1 MKFRCEKDSL
11 ATALGQ
17 AGRAVTKAS
26 AGTFLHQGL
35 MLQLKSDELT
45 VTGSD
50 IDLTIQV
57 KLEVT
62 GTDEGEVSV
71 PVRPFVDI
79 VRSLPPGSVS
89 VSLGDQTLVVTD
101 SEDSSEFQVRTSS
114 LTDQFN
120 VPEVE
125 GEPITVLA
133 SEFVAGLRRVVP
145 AARKDDSRPILTGVL
160 VATKDSGLRLVATD
174 SFRLGLNNLSGV
186 KMDVDETGVIIPSR
200 ALEEITRLIGEEES
214 LEVNLDENHAVFQ
227 VANIMVITRLING
240 DFPSYEGLIPKD
252 HPNQLTVERSEILE
266 AIKRVRLVG
275 SDDTPIRVKME
286 QDLLTLSSGAD
297 AGEAR
302 VIVKDIDY
310 VGEELEIAFNAK
322 YLNDGVEAA
331 DSERICLSTAD
342 PLKPAIL
349 KKAEDSDFLY
359 LLMPVRVT

>member
-17 AGRAVTKAS
+17 AGRAVAKTVTGS
-26 AGTFLHQGL
+26 FIHQGL
-35 MLQLKSDELT
+35 MLHLKSNELT

-57 KLEVT
+57 KLEVA
-62 GTDEGEVSV
+62 GSDEGEVFL

-89 VSLGDQTLVVTD
+89 VSLGEQILVVTD
-101 SEDSSEFQVRTSS
+101 SEVSSEFQVRTSS
-114 LTDQFN
+114 LTDQVS
-120 VPEVE
+120 VPQVE
-125 GEPITVLA
+125 GETITVLA
-133 SEFVAGLRRVVP
+133 SEFAAGLRRVVP

-174 SFRLGLNNLSGV
+174 SFRLGLNNLAGM
-186 KMDVDETGVIIPSR
+186 KMAVDETGVIIPSR
-200 ALEEITRLIGEEES
+200 ALEEITRLIGEEKS
-214 LEVNLDENHAVFQ
+214 LEVKLDDNNAIFQ
-227 VANIMVITRLING
+227 VANVTVITRLING

-252 HPNQLTVERSEILE
+252 HPNQLTVERTEMLE

-275 SDDTPIRVKME
+275 NDDTPIRVKME
-286 QDLLTLSSGAD
+286 QNLLTLSSGAD

-302 VIVKDIDY
+302 VIIKAIDY

-322 YLNDGVEAA
+322 YLSDGVEAA